1 MALLNVFEP
10 STTKS
15 ILERLEKL
23 KPETQPQWGKMSI
36 AQMFAHLNIAYDM
49 AYGKRS
55 SNNGPV
61 AKFFI
66 KLMAKKMVVG
76 EKPYPKN
83 GRTAPIF
90 LISNQREFED
100 EKARLK
106 TYILETEKLGV
117 SHFEGKESDSFGPLT
132 AKEWSV
138 LFYKHLD
145 HHFRQFGV

>member
-15 ILERLEKL
+15 ILNRLEKL
-23 KPETQPQWGKMSI
+23 SPETQPQWGKMNV
-36 AQMFAHLNIAYDM
+36 AQMLAHLNIAYDM
-49 AYGKRS
+49 AYGKIS
-55 SNNGPV
+55 SNNGTI

-66 KLMAKKMVVG
+66 KLIAKKVVVG

-83 GRTAPIF
+83 SRTAPIF
-90 LISNQREFED
+90 VIADEREFET

-106 TYILETEKLGV
+106 AYVLETEKLGV

-132 AKEWSV
+132 SKEWSI
-138 LFYKHLD
+138 LFYKHLN
-145 HHFRQFGV
+145 HHFEQFGV